1 MHRCVDEQRVPGP
14 TLERAV
20 VLDFFHDGRVVANTG
35 VEAEVATVHFAEAD
49 GFDVVAVDAVG
60 KLLHSKHRIVGHTQ
74 RSGKHVGAS
83 ARQRTERS
91 VGAGNAGGHFIE
103 RAIAAKADDD
113 VDATSGGILRKSG
126 GVAAAVRFDD
136 LNVVA
141 ARQNLVHY
149 DGVSGRH
156 GRRERVDN
164 EQDPQDPEGI
174 SDDRL
179 GAPVRNSARGSVT
192 IGTL

>member
-1 MHRCVDEQRVPGP
+1 
-14 TLERAV
+14 
-20 VLDFFHDGRVVANTG
+20 
-35 VEAEVATVHFAEAD
+35 
-49 GFDVVAVDAVG
+49 
-60 KLLHSKHRIVGHTQ
+60 
-74 RSGKHVGAS
+74 
-83 ARQRTERS
+83 
-91 VGAGNAGGHFIE
+91 
-103 RAIAAKADDD
+103 
-113 VDATSGGILRKSG
+113 
-126 GVAAAVRFDD
+126 
-136 LNVVA
+136 
-141 ARQNLVHY
+141 VHY